1 MTLMA
6 SPTFIHFVLAASI
19 FTQTFARLCNSPG
32 QLRGNTY
39 DYIVVG
45 AGTAGNVI
53 AARLAENGVND
64 VLVLEAGVR

>member
-1 MTLMA
+1 MA
-6 SPTFIHFVLAASI
+6 PSTFVHLLLAASI
-19 FTQTFARLCNSPG
+19 FTPTFARLCTSPSE
-32 QLRGNTY
+32 LRGNTY

-53 AARLAENGVND
+53 AARLAENGLND

>member
-1 MTLMA
+1 MAYLTLVHL
-6 SPTFIHFVLAASI
+6 FLAASLV
-19 FTQTFARLCNSPG
+19 TPTFGRLCTSPG

-39 DYIVVG
+39 DYIIVG

-53 AARLAENGVND
+53 AARLAEDGRND

>member
-1 MTLMA
+1 MA
-6 SPTFIHFVLAASI
+6 SSALIQFVLVASI
-19 FTQTFARLCNSPG
+19 FTQSFARLCNSPS

-53 AARLAENGVND
+53 AARLAENGAND

>member
-1 MTLMA
+1 MAYLTLVHL
-6 SPTFIHFVLAASI
+6 FLAASL
-19 FTQTFARLCNSPG
+19 TPTFGKLCTSPS

-39 DYIVVG
+39 DYIVIG

-53 AARLAENGVND
+53 AARLAESGHHD